1 MRCAYWFLGYSARI
15 SAVWYVCAA
24 VCSLWVLVYWLN
36 MVYYERVVQSWTLR
50 GLSLLHRL
58 VLFSLNVVSEVVLLW
73 SLLGYLWV
81 LASWIHGLLWA
92 CNAELAHMGLSLLQ
106 WLVLFRCDVLS
117 WGVPF
122 GFWKNTRWRI
132 LARGVVVIPFTV
144 MEAALAWYAFLGF
157 SCRCAFWC
165 LFCCR

>member
-1 MRCAYWFLGYSARI
+1 MWCPFMRCALWFLGDSARI

-58 VLFSLNVVSEVVLLW
+58 VLFRLNVVSEVVLLYMVH
-73 SLLGYLWV
+73 SERV
-81 LASWIHGLLWA
+81 VPSWP
-92 CNAELAHMGLSLLQ
+92 NTGLSLLQ

-132 LARGVVVIPFTV
+132 QARGVVVIPFYGNKCRTRMV
-144 MEAALAWYAFLGF
+144 AFLGF
-157 SCRCAFWC
+157 S
-165 LFCCR
+165 